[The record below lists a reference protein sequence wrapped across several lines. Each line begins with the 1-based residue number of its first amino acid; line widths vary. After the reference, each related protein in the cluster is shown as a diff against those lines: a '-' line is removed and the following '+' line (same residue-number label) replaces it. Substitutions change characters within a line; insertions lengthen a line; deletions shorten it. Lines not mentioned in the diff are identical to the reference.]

1 VKRTIRQIVAGYAI
15 GDAISNEA
23 EHFSRIFSE
32 WGHRAPIYCEQ
43 RSVAEHM
50 RGHIRDLTQLQAE
63 SGPDDIILLHLSMGS
78 PANELFPRLPGRKV
92 ILYHNVTPPDF
103 FRGINQQICNTLQ
116 RGQDQVRALAG
127 TAEIVLA
134 DSAYNASELATMGY
148 GRVDVLPLVLDY
160 SQYEPS
166 RADRRAH
173 GHGHTHPTILF
184 VGRCVPNKRIEELI
198 DCFAYYRRA
207 YAPEARLIHV
217 GSFYGTERYNQLLK
231 AYVRDNGIEGVELR
245 GAVSQKN
252 LNAAYREATLFLC
265 MSEHEGFCIPLIEA
279 MVHQLPVVAHASAA
293 IPETMDGAGVL
304 LHERSPALA
313 AATVHQIHED
323 AALRNAILD
332 GQARRLERFKS
343 RDLASELRSHLNP
356 LLG

>member
-207 YAPEARLIHV
+207 YA
-217 GSFYGTERYNQLLK
+217 
-231 AYVRDNGIEGVELR
+231 LR